1 MKMTDISEASVD
13 EIKGSTLTA
22 KQDFV
27 KINQDGVKGLVVV
40 NFDDKTH
47 EEVVRELAA
56 VCPEEIL
63 KALRPRLRGAFA
75 RNRKRVEISLVE
87 FVNGIATGSGQ
98 KLTKATVADWATALQ
113 KAVAAGDMEEVARI
127 SAVMTEMSE
136 KKKKK

>member
-75 RNRKRVEISLVE
+75 RNRKRVEISLAE
-87 FVNGIATGSGQ
+87 YVNGIATGSGQ

>member
-1 MKMTDISEASVD
+1 MEMTDISEASVD

-75 RNRKRVEISLVE
+75 RNGKRVEISLAE
-87 FVNGIATGSGQ
+87 YVNGIATGSGQ